1 MASSSRIRQTV
12 LRLMG
17 LFSSARARWARSVVD
32 WRLRGFPVRATTSQ
46 AIDVIM
52 ALSRGGKDRLT
63 APARV
68 VLESE
73 PAFGPAS
80 APTADGVGVEI
91 EMSGGCRGGKGGG
104 VVEGADQTSA
114 LPEGWHRRASEEGAP
129 GLGEE
134 LIRKGR
140 VMKRRRARHG
150 TTPRAVGQMV
160 FSDESANITAACMS
174 RQPYRLL

>member
-17 LFSSARARWARSVVD
+17 LFSSSRARWARSVVD

-80 APTADGVGVEI
+80 APTADGVGMEI
-91 EMSGGCRGGKGGG
+91 EMSGGCRVGKGGG
-104 VVEGADQTSA
+104 FVKEPDQASA
-114 LPEGWHRRASEEGAP
+114 LPE
-129 GLGEE
+129 
-134 LIRKGR
+134 
-140 VMKRRRARHG
+140 V
-150 TTPRAVGQMV
+150 
-160 FSDESANITAACMS
+160 
-174 RQPYRLL
+174 